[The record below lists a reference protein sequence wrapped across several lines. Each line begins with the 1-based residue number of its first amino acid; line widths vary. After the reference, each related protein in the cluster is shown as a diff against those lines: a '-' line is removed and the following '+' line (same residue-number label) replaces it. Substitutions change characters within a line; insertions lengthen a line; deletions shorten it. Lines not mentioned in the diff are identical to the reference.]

1 LVCLKTCFHETKV
14 LPHLMDILHH
24 HLERND
30 NSAAASLLM
39 LFTKIARDESR
50 TRAIFMMRLFP
61 RWKEVFDS
69 NDGEGVRMPRQHEG
83 TTGKLIIDA
92 MQSSNTGLQFY
103 ANEFVFLLCNE
114 NAGAFTKFVGF
125 GPAAGHLAVRGLMNM
140 GSVKSNPLLCFV
152 FFFFFFVNATK
163 KIKET
168 VLKLALQ
175 QLLKPVARTE
185 SE

>member
-1 LVCLKTCFHETKV
+1 
-14 LPHLMDILHH
+14 MDILHH
-24 HLERND
+24 HLEVGD
-30 NSAAASLLM
+30 NSATASVLM
-39 LFTKIARDESR
+39 LFTKIARDEPR

-69 NDGEGVRMPRQHEG
+69 NDGEGVRMPKQHEG
-83 TTGKLIIDA
+83 TTGKLIIDG

-140 GSVKSNPLLCFV
+140 GNVKGKGKKRKKKRNTCLL
-152 FFFFFFVNATK
+152 
-163 KIKET
+163 I
-168 VLKLALQ
+168 
-175 QLLKPVARTE
+175 
-185 SE
+185 